1 MESKLGILYQFLQP
15 LFPAPTRR
23 RGKTHT
29 YNWPSMLLFF
39 MVMILKGIHSYKA
52 MAKYAQEHYG
62 CFGWQKAPCRKTI
75 ARRFEALPT
84 VVYRLMPLV
93 AKTACQVN
101 GQIFSYRWAFIDKSV
116 FRAKGGVWHRMHRL
130 LGIIPHSSIDTDASW
145 GKSAYHGWR
154 FGYGLHL
161 LCNQH
166 RFPLACSVTTAAC
179 KDTTQVVP
187 LLVGFAQH
195 LGVVVADAGY
205 VAFHLLKQLLAC
217 WKVFILLPCCFKA
230 AQLSTWQKE
239 YNLLIQTAQ
248 ARWLYKQRKPSVEP
262 LFALV
267 KELFQLSGENQ
278 LPYQGLAKV
287 KPYLMMASF
296 TVQLMMFYNYSKGAD
311 LASTRLFLTHFK

>member
-1 MESKLGILYQFLQP
+1 MESNLDILYQFLQP
-15 LFPAPTRR
+15 LFTAPVRR
-23 RGKTHT
+23 WGRVHT

-39 MVMILKGIHSYKA
+39 MVMILKGIHSYKG
-52 MAKYAQEHYG
+52 MATYAQEHYG

-75 ARRFEALPT
+75 ARRFEALPQ
-84 VVYRLMPLV
+84 VIYRLMPLV
-93 AKTACQVN
+93 AQAANKVN
-101 GQIFSYRWAFIDKSV
+101 EYWFGFRWAFIDKSV
-116 FRAKGGVWHRMHRL
+116 FSAKGGLWHRMHRL
-130 LGIIPHSSIDTDASW
+130 SGIVPHKSIDTDASW

-179 KDTTQVVP
+179 KDTSQLVP

-205 VAFHLLKQLLAC
+205 IALDLLKQLLDC
-217 WKVFILLPCCFKA
+217 WKVFVLLPCRFKA
-230 AQLSTWQKE
+230 AHLPAWQKE
-239 YNLLIQTAQ
+239 YNLLIKTPQAQ
-248 ARWLYKQRKPSVEP
+248 WLYRQRKPSVEP
-262 LFALV
+262 LFALI
-267 KELFQLSGENQ
+267 KELFELSGENQ

-296 TVQLMMFYNYSKGAD
+296 TVQLMMVYNYSKGSD
-311 LASTRLFLTHFK
+311 FASTRLFLTHFK